1 MARYSIRQIQRILG
15 RSRVSIRG
23 LIGSGLLVPGRGVR
37 RSLQFS
43 YQDLVLLR
51 TAHELAEA
59 GVPARRIAR
68 SLLRLRQQLPRDRP
82 LSGVRVNAQGDHVVV
97 TDGASRWRA
106 DDGQYLLTF
115 ETSPAGDAI
124 ALPDSSQ
131 STSESCAFDWFI
143 EGCRLEEIDAPQ
155 AMAAYEKAV
164 REDAGQAGA
173 YANWGRLLHAGG
185 HLAEAA
191 SVYAEGVK
199 SCPEDILILF
209 NFAVLREDQG
219 RNEEAIMLYMNVLE
233 KAPDFA
239 DAHYN
244 LARLYQ
250 ESGQFKEAVRHL
262 NAYRRYGHEPEHQH

>member
-1 MARYSIRQIQRILG
+1 MG
-15 RSRVSIRG
+15 HSRVSIKG
-23 LIGSGLLVPGRGVR
+23 LISSGLLAPVRGVR

-51 TAHELAEA
+51 TAQELAEA

-68 SLLRLRQQLPRDRP
+68 SLLRLRNQLPRDRP
-82 LSGVRVNAQGDHVVV
+82 LSAVRVGAQGDDVIVS
-97 TDGASRWRA
+97 DGANRWRA
-106 DDGQYLLTF
+106 DDGQYLLAF
-115 ETSPAGDAI
+115 EASSASQAI
-124 ALPDSSQ
+124 ALTDGSNAEPASR
-131 STSESCAFDWFI
+131 ALDWFV

-155 AMAAYEKAV
+155 AMAAYQKAV
-164 REDAGQAGA
+164 SEDACQAGA

-191 SVYAEGVK
+191 SVYVEGVK
-199 SCPEDILILF
+199 SCPEDVLILF

-219 RNEEAIMLYMNVLE
+219 RTDEAITLYTTVLE

-244 LARLYQ
+244 LGRLYQ
-250 ESGQFKEAVRHL
+250 DSGHLKDAVRHL
-262 NAYRRYGHEPEHQH
+262 NAYRKYELEPEH